1 MSRVRNFVIRNRIK
15 KSKEIRRRSY
25 NSSSQA
31 FMIFRS
37 IDFRSIELLGDI
49 AIDFL
54 ADYFVS
60 RLRI

>member
-1 MSRVRNFVIRNRIK
+1 MRNFVIRNRIK

>member
-1 MSRVRNFVIRNRIK
+1 MRNFVIRNRIK

-54 ADYFVS
+54 ADYFAS

>member
-54 ADYFVS
+54 ADYFAS